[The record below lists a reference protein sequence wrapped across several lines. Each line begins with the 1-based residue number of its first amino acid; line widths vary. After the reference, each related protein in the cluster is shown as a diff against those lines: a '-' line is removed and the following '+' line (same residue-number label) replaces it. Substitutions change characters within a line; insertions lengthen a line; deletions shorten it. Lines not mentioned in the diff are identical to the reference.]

1 MSACFAFEIVTC
13 HKFII
18 NEMEGM
24 ISSYPCTL
32 VHRYN
37 SCNIEDKNHSFLLLM
52 EWYYQDSRD
61 TERQESRDWPK

>member
-52 EWYYQDSRD
+52 E
-61 TERQESRDWPK
+61 